1 MLLCTEPP
9 DPGIF
14 NHRPSMRR
22 PPLTSFAAAPC
33 EPERDCSRPNP
44 HHRGLPDPPPPPPR
58 QRQTASPNQDA
69 FHRRVPCTP
78 WPCFRT
84 TIPACAGLPP
94 RLRVEAP
101 HAFTW
106 NGDDEETIAC
116 VAETPPATNRLRCSR
131 ARGLRHRDP
140 VPAPL
145 HPPSLSLRRAGE
157 LDPLAPCL
165 RAGRGPNAARRLL
178 QYKQS
183 ASTTCESTDPHV
195 TEHPEL
201 TLARSARLTCFRPR
215 GPEPPPDPRLAP
227 GTRLPLRGAPK
238 APPGSRPPSRGH
250 GLRRELGRGWL
261 LLRSPFQH
269 HPGSCDP
276 ERSHWRVRSLRQPR
290 SHGPG
295 ANGFRHR
302 HLPQRAARRHARA
315 GASPQ
320 PDPLGHL
327 LSWHRR
333 LEPEGDSDLPC
344 DPTEGRITR
353 PSAKKAEIR
362 RTRGAFHR

>member
-1 MLLCTEPP
+1 VGRPTRIRSRLVKGNRFIGPGRLPSTSALHPTALL
-9 DPGIF
+9 
-14 NHRPSMRR
+14 
-22 PPLTSFAAAPC
+22 A
-33 EPERDCSRPNP
+33 
-44 HHRGLPDPPPPPPR
+44 
-58 QRQTASPNQDA
+58 
-69 FHRRVPCTP
+69 HRRTRLRRSSSSLALGGAPRSRVERGC
-78 WPCFRT
+78 RGDYRLHGRN
-84 TIPACAGLPP
+84 PACDEPASLLACSWLFATAI
-94 RLRVEAP
+94 RL
-101 HAFTW
+101 
-106 NGDDEETIAC
+106 
-116 VAETPPATNRLRCSR
+116 
-131 ARGLRHRDP
+131 
-140 VPAPL
+140 PAPL
-145 HPPSLSLRRAGE
+145 HPPSLSSPHGVERRWAR
-157 LDPLAPCL
+157 PS
-165 RAGRGPNAARRLL
+165 RALVRGGRGPNAARRLL

-295 ANGFRHR
+295 ANGFRHK
-302 HLPQRAARRHARA
+302 HLPQRAAQRHARA